1 MNLKQLLLTHPTIK
15 SIASTLFYRL
25 CGNKVRVKGKNN
37 EIIRA
42 GILMRHCHILMVGNE
57 NQIIIDGTDLTRLES
72 CHIIIHG
79 NKNKVVI
86 GKSVKTS
93 INITIE
99 DDNNCIILGDGFRGG
114 ANSELAAIEGTTI
127 SFGKDCML
135 SGNITL
141 RTGDSHSILNKS
153 THKRTNR
160 SRSIV
165 IGDHVWIGNTVLIFK
180 GVQIGSHSIVGGGSV
195 VSGKMFPENSLIAGN
210 PAVVVR
216 EDVDWTDKRIPI
228 E

>member
-15 SIASTLFYRL
+15 SIASTFFYRF
-25 CGNKVRVKGKNN
+25 CGNKIRVKGKKN
-37 EIIRA
+37 EIVRVGA
-42 GILMRHCHILMVGNE
+42 FLRHCHILVVGND
-57 NQIIIDGTDLTRLES
+57 NQIIIDGTELTRLES
-72 CHIIIHG
+72 SHIIIHG

-93 INITIE
+93 VNITIE
-99 DDNNCIILGDGFRGG
+99 DDDNCVMLGDGFRGG
-114 ANSELAAIEGTTI
+114 ANSELAAIEGTMI

-141 RTGDSHSILNKS
+141 RTGDSHSILNS
-153 THKRTNR
+153 ETRKRTNR
-160 SRSIV
+160 SKSIV

-180 GVQIGSHSIVGGGSV
+180 GVSIGANSIVGGGSV

-210 PAVVVR
+210 PAAVIR
-216 EDVDWTDKRIPI
+216 ENVDWSDQRIPI